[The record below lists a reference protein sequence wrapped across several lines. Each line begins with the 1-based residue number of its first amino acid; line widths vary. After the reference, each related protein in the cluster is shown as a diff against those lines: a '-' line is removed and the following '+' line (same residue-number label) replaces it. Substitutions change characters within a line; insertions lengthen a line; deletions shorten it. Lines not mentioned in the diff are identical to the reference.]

1 MTGTHK
7 SATCQGSFAS
17 IVGMTTANELAAVD
31 RAKIKDIV
39 CDILEIEPDEL
50 TDTSLFKEE
59 HDADSM
65 AAIEILSQ
73 LERAFGADIDQADLP
88 RMVHL
93 DGIVAVVAEAL
104 AARSADGN

>member
-1 MTGTHK
+1 
-7 SATCQGSFAS
+7 
-17 IVGMTTANELAAVD
+17 MTTAKEVAAVD

-39 CDILEIEPDEL
+39 CAILEIEPDEL

-73 LERAFGADIDQADLP
+73 LERAFGVDIDQADLP

-93 DGIVAVVAEAL
+93 DGIVAVVADSV
-104 AARSADGN
+104 AARA